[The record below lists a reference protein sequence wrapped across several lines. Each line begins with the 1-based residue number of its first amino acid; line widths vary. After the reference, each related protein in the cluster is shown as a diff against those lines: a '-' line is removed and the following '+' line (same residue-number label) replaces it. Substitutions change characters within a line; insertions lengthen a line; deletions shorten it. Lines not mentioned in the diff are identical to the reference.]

1 MLSPISLSQL
11 QEQREWLFGCVTIST
26 HLLNLGFF
34 LEKED
39 LCLSSCCQNCYS
51 LCDPTSVSSPAAAV
65 PSFLFSWVVGNMCGN
80 NRNRGSKHKGP
91 LRLYLK
97 RAFGCCHC
105 SSWTGKPRPNSTSQ
119 THDTSCRHWSEKSLQ
134 RGLVFHPPTS
144 HSITGSNGVTT

>member
-11 QEQREWLFGCVTIST
+11 QEQREWLFGCVTIS

-39 LCLSSCCQNCYS
+39 HCLSSCCQNCYS

-119 THDTSCRHWSEKSLQ
+119 THDTSCKHWSEKSLQ